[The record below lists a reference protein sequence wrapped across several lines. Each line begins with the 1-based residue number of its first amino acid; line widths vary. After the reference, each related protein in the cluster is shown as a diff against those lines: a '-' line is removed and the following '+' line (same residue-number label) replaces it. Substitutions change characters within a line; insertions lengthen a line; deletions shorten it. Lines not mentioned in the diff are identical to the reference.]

1 MVFTLG
7 PSAHL
12 RLLATLAGFGTI
24 SRSSDIV
31 RFVQGGVVKTFRCA
45 TQSNGWQRPTIR
57 MARTLGA
64 R

>member
-1 MVFTLG
+1 MLVTSNALTNWGLSRSSCDAQHVFTLD
-7 PSAHL
+7 L

-45 TQSNGWQRPTIR
+45 D
-57 MARTLGA
+57 
-64 R
+64 